1 MSTLGQIA
9 VQALKP
15 AAALLGPNGQASTLV
30 IGDDGAAWQGTVD
43 EERTTRDYMDGGQ
56 QVEIEQNFV
65 GATDEFLVRYPE
77 SSQSY
82 EGKTATVDGKSRT
95 VAEIEARRKK
105 EGIGKVKGRV
115 RY

>member
-15 AAALLGPNGQASTLV
+15 AAALLGPDGQASLLV

-65 GATDEFLVRYPE
+65 GATDEFLARYPE
-77 SSQSY
+77 ASKSY

-95 VAEIEARRKK
+95 VAEIEVGEAFTTIRL
-105 EGIGKVKGRV
+105 KGPEEAP
-115 RY
+115 